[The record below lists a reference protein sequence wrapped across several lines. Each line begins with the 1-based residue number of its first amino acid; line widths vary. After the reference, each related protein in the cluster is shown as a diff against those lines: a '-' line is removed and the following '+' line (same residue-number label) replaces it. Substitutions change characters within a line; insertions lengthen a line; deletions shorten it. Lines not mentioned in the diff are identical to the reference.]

1 MHHIFIIQYLSW
13 KMFTQSTVIISV
25 QNIFHFNLKCEYLT
39 QNTTTQKKNKQTKK
53 YTYHWLYNQNRI
65 KQIQKMELSNIALH
79 LKQKHYV
86 KLQTKINVA

>member
-1 MHHIFIIQYLSW
+1 MHHIFTIQYLSW

-39 QNTTTQKKNKQTKK
+39 QNTTTKKKIHTCI
-53 YTYHWLYNQNRI
+53 TGLYNQNRI